1 MTDDRLLAAKKKFS
15 RLLKEIFQFDCAD
28 LDFGIYRIL
37 AMRRAELEKFLDDDL
52 LPQVEGILVSAAG
65 DRASVQSELAK
76 LEDQLRGMG
85 VADFATVRTWN
96 ELKGKLASSPDV
108 AVLAREVFSDLTTFF
123 ARYYDEGDFMALPR
137 YKGDTYAIPYDG
149 SEVKLHWANADQY
162 YIKTTEQHADYTAV
176 VDGVSGLD
184 KPRIRIR
191 LAAAESDRD
200 NNKTSEKR
208 RYVLR
213 ATAPVEVAA
222 TELTV
227 WFEYRVPEPGNGRQP
242 TQSAICEEAEKV
254 ILAALPTT
262 WQTVLTRKS
271 SQSPDKYTV
280 LGYQLYRYTKK
291 NTSDYFIHKDLGG
304 FLGREL
310 DFFIKNEVLF
320 LDDLEGRTT
329 SEIDAALQKVKA
341 VRAVGGK
348 IIDWLAQM
356 ENFQKRLWT
365 KKKFVTSTF
374 WLVSSD
380 LVSPEIRSR
389 LLTDVRVNGTWSR
402 IFGDVPKDTVAYQ
415 RRMIDTRDLDP
426 DVASALVVGL
436 GDISEIPG
444 GLLVHSENYQA
455 LRMLVARYRDGIK
468 AVYID
473 PPYNTG
479 QDGFLYK
486 DNFRSS
492 TWATM
497 VFDRLRA
504 AGVLMSREGAIFVSI
519 DKNER
524 DGLVWQLRDAFGA
537 SNFVEELIWV
547 QDTVS
552 NNAPT
557 YSTNHEYIEV
567 FAKHLPSVEA
577 DPGMFRETRPG
588 FREITGLAARL
599 GAEFAHPSSIE
610 SGLRELFKAHRD
622 RYREEAARLGLGGEE
637 VDKADPW
644 KGVYPYKHVEYRDA
658 NGRLV
663 AFEDARES
671 NARPWVWREVEPSM
685 PSAKQSD
692 TTKDAY
698 SPNYRF
704 YSPPH
709 PVTGRPCKPPKRG
722 WAFPRHAHENRPS
735 YDAYVGDCRICFK
748 DDEASIPQLKY
759 MLHEVETVIATSVI
773 RQYADGEPRLE
784 ALFGHK
790 NLIQNPKPPALI
802 ERLVRQATTTQS
814 VVLDFFAGSGTTAHA
829 VIDANRADGG
839 CRDFV
844 LVEVG
849 EHFNSVV
856 VPRVMKCALTT
867 EWSDGRPSDFQNPVS
882 LLVKC
887 VVLESYE
894 DTLENISLA
903 RSVDAANLF
912 EENASLREKYTLRYM
927 LDLEAESSLLTL
939 ERFRKPWDYTIKVRR
954 DGLVQDAPVD
964 LVETFNYL
972 VGLRVKR
979 YDTYGQEGLLFVL
992 GTEPDGRRVIVVW
1005 RDCDLWPNDKL
1016 EEKCRQAF
1024 ESFRPNEFDVVYVN
1038 GDNHLPII
1046 KTGEESWKVNLI
1058 EETFHARMFDTS
1070 DVE

>member
-1 MTDDRLLAAKKKFS
+1 MTNDRLLAAKKKFS

-37 AMRRAELEKFLDDDL
+37 AMRRTELEKFLDDDL
-52 LPQVEGILVSAAG
+52 LPQVEGILTAAAG
-65 DRASVQSELAK
+65 DRASVQGELTK
-76 LEDQLRGMG
+76 LEEQLRAMG
-85 VADFATVRTWN
+85 VSDFSTVPKWN
-96 ELKGKLASSPDV
+96 ELKGKLAASPDV

-123 ARYYDEGDFMALPR
+123 GRYYDEGDFMALPR
-137 YKGDTYAIPYDG
+137 YKGNTYAIPYDG

-176 VDGVSGLD
+176 LDGAAGLD
-184 KPRIRIR
+184 TPRLRFR

-200 NNKTSEKR
+200 NNKSSEKR
-208 RYVLR
+208 RYMLR
-213 ATAPVEVAA
+213 SEDAVELEGS
-222 TELTV
+222 ELTV

-242 TQSAICEEAEKV
+242 TQKALREDAEKT
-254 ILAALPTT
+254 ILASVPVA
-262 WQTVLTRKS
+262 WQTTLMRKA
-271 SQSPDKYTV
+271 SQNPDKYSI
-280 LGYQLYRYTKK
+280 LGYQLYRYATK

-304 FLGREL
+304 FLRREL

-320 LDDLEGRTT
+320 LDDLEGRM
-329 SEIDAALQKVKA
+329 SADLDSALQKVKA

-348 IIDWLAQM
+348 IIDWLAQL
-356 ENFQKRLWT
+356 EDFQKRLWT
-365 KKKFVTSTF
+365 KKKFVAETF

-380 LVSPEIRSR
+380 LVAPERYSTI
-389 LLTDVRVNGTWSR
+389 VRNERVMSTWSR
-402 IFGDVPKDTVAYQ
+402 TYGDVPKGTAAHQ
-415 RRMIDTRDLDP
+415 RRMLDTRDLPGD
-426 DVASALVVGL
+426 AGAAIIREL
-436 GDISEIPG
+436 GDIDRLPG
-444 GLLVHSENYQA
+444 GLLVHGENYQA
-455 LRMLVARYRDGIK
+455 LRILNGRYGEQIK
-468 AVYID
+468 VVYID

-497 VFDRLRA
+497 IFDRLRA
-504 AGVLMSREGAIFVSI
+504 AGALMSRDGAIFVSI

-524 DGLVWQLRDAFGA
+524 DTLLWQLRYTFGA

-577 DPGMFRETRPG
+577 DPGMFRDTRPG
-588 FREITGLAARL
+588 YREITELAARR
-599 GAEFAHPSSIE
+599 GADFAHPSVIE
-610 SGLRELFKAHRD
+610 SELRELFSVHRAQH
-622 RYREEAARLGLGGEE
+622 RAESSALGVGRVEADQAN
-637 VDKADPW
+637 PW

-658 NGRLV
+658 AGRFV
-663 AFEDARES
+663 EFDDARES
-671 NARPWVWREVEPSM
+671 AAQARVWREVEPSM

-692 TTKDAY
+692 TTKEPA

-722 WAFPRHAHENRPS
+722 WAFPRHADGDRPS
-735 YDAYVGDCRICFK
+735 YDGYVADSRIHFK
-748 DDEASIPQLKY
+748 NDETSIPQLKY
-759 MLHEVETVIATSVI
+759 FLHEVETVIATSVI

-784 ALFGHK
+784 ALFGQK

-802 ERLVRQATTTQS
+802 ERLVRQATTTES
-814 VVLDFFAGSGTTAHA
+814 VVLDFFAGSGTTASA
-829 VIDANRADGG
+829 VIDANRSDGG
-839 CRDFV
+839 RRHFV

-849 EHFNSVV
+849 DHFNSVV
-856 VPRVMKCALTT
+856 VPRVMKSALTSS
-867 EWSDGRPSDFQNPVS
+867 WNDGRPTDFGNPVS

-887 VVLESYE
+887 IVLESYE
-894 DTLENISLA
+894 DTLENTSFVT
-903 RSVDAANLF
+903 SDAASLF
-912 EENASLREKYTLRYM
+912 QESTSLREDYTLRYM
-927 LDLEAESSLLTL
+927 LNLEAEGSLLSL
-939 ERFRKPWDYTIKVRR
+939 ERFRKPWNYTLKMRR
-954 DGLVQDAPVD
+954 DGVVHNTPVD

-972 VGLRVKR
+972 IGLQVKR
-979 YDTYGQEGLLFVL
+979 YDNFGQDGLLFVL
-992 GTEPDGRRVIVVW
+992 GSDPDGRRIIVVW
-1005 RDCDLWPNDKL
+1005 RDCDLWPNDRL

-1024 ESFRPNEFDVVYVN
+1024 ESFRPDEFELVYVN